1 MYLNSIK
8 SFPLCEKP
16 IKGVFCG
23 QDKYL
28 ILSKHIIKDTMFPVM
43 EDDSYFIY
51 VKSGQGQFIINGVE
65 FTVYPRCVGW
75 LQGSQVLT
83 VKPDV
88 QNPLELWSI
97 PYDYALI
104 NYHMFMSSP
113 VSTRMSIVT
122 DSPILYPVD
131 EISEAM
137 QQVFEDFEHINKRYD
152 NGSAMIKTSL
162 LGRLSLLFGIETARK
177 TPPESEE
184 AFPLGWQASI
194 YVAAHSCD
202 NNSIEK
208 AAEDLGTDPTTLNRQ
223 LKLATSLNYDQT
235 VRRNRCLAA
244 MSYLLCENLP
254 LDYIA
259 STSGFESDVTFYRC
273 FKKVIGVTPGE
284 YRDSNLSPGGK
295 GKIYRGLITDDRLLS
310 VVSYLYK
317 NIVEEISLE
326 SIAKATFLS
335 PNIIRNLLAKT
346 YGVGYK
352 RLLSLLRVRY
362 SEMLL
367 SSTELTLLD
376 IAIVVGFNS
385 VSTFS
390 RVFKEINGQPP
401 SEYRS
406 ECQEMIGNN
415 EN

>member
-1 MYLNSIK
+1 MSKLK
-8 SFPLCEKP
+8 AFPLCEKP

-23 QDKYL
+23 KDKYL
-28 ILSKHIIKDTMFPVM
+28 VLCKHMISDSMFPVM
-43 EDDSYFIY
+43 EEDSYFIY
-51 VKSGQGQFIINGVE
+51 IKSGRGKFIINGVE
-65 FTVYPRCVGW
+65 FPVYAGCVGW

-83 VKPDV
+83 IQPD
-88 QNPLELWSI
+88 PHDTLELWSI
-97 PYDYALI
+97 TYDYALI

-122 DSPILYPVD
+122 DSPILYPED
-131 EISEAM
+131 EISDAM
-137 QQVFEDFEHINKRYD
+137 RQVFEDFEHINKRYD

-162 LGRLSLLFGIETARK
+162 LGRLSLLFGIETSRK
-177 TPPESEE
+177 APTENDED
-184 AFPLGWQASI
+184 FPLGWQASI
-194 YVAAHSCD
+194 YLAAHSRD
-202 NNSIEK
+202 NNPIEK

-223 LKLATSLNYDQT
+223 LRLATSLNYDQT

-273 FKKVIGVTPGE
+273 FKKIIGVTPGE
-284 YRDSNLSPGGK
+284 YRDSTLCSGGK
-295 GKIYRGLITDDRLLS
+295 GKVYRGLITDDRLLS

-326 SIAKATFLS
+326 SIARATFLS

-352 RLLSLLRVRY
+352 RVLSLLRVRY

-367 SSTELTLLD
+367 SSTELNLLD

-390 RVFKEINGQPP
+390 RAFKEINGQPP

-406 ECQEMIGNN
+406 ECQEIIGKKD